1 MEYAHVKLSSNTG
14 EVTCVGGEFVFEVA
28 DNTGGTLNATNAA
41 CKGTVRVPSGS
52 KKGVVVV
59 NAAVK
64 IEYLVAPPPT
74 PPPPYFVAKAP
85 PGKKAKIAV
94 EVKVTLGGYTV
105 ETFGAAEKTSFKAG
119 IAKSAKTTADKVTIT
134 KVTAG
139 SRRHLLAGSIAVD
152 FQIETKDAAAAVS
165 VEESIKK
172 ADLKKELTSSGLTK
186 VESVSAPVVEVETI
200 FVDKTVVDSA
210 ASRVWVSLAS
220 ILAGA
225 AILALW

>member
-1 MEYAHVKLSSNTG
+1 MLSLQAK
-14 EVTCVGGEFVFEVA
+14 CVADPLCNAIQIFSGFEGTEEVA
-28 DNTGGTLNATNAA
+28 YATTMSKCDLVDTNLNMGRWVAVN
-41 CKGTVRVPSGS
+41 VPQAMSP
-52 KKGVVVV
+52 
-59 NAAVK
+59 
-64 IEYLVAPPPT
+64 PPPT
-74 PPPPYFVAKAP
+74 PPPPFVAAKAP
-85 PGKKAKIAV
+85 AGKKAKIVV

-119 IAKSAKTTADKVTIT
+119 IAKSVKTTADKVTIT

-172 ADLKKELTSSGLTK
+172 ADLKEELTSSGLTK
-186 VESVSAPVVEVETI
+186 VESVSAPVVEVKTI
-200 FVDKTVVDSA
+200 FVDETVVDSA
-210 ASRVWVSLAS
+210 ASRVWVSLTS